1 MKSLEKRVLESLKSD
16 FKEPCELPRLL
27 RMKRKAQLLKL
38 MDTINTLYAEDKID
52 TVKINGVKKLY
63 VK

>member
-1 MKSLEKRVLESLKSD
+1 MKDLEKRVLESLKDD
-16 FKEPCELPRLL
+16 FKEPCELPKLL

-38 MDTINTLYAEDKID
+38 LDTINTLYANDKID
-52 TVKINGVKKLY
+52 SVEINGVKKIY

>member
-1 MKSLEKRVLESLKSD
+1 MKRLEKRVLESLKND
-16 FKEPCELPRLL
+16 FKEPCELPQLL

-38 MDTINTLYAEDKID
+38 IDTINTLYANEVID
-52 TVKINGVKKLY
+52 TVEINGVKKIY